1 MDQVILFV
9 FQFLKY
15 VCYKSNEFS
24 DLCLNA
30 VKKIEDRNHMVVLK
44 SYQNDEKR
52 LCSATIVSSWKV
64 VTIASC
70 VYKKDSVYLELGSMN
85 LNSSYFRVNVSQ
97 ENIIVH
103 PEYSSDFPQ
112 ANNIAVIYLK
122 NQLQFEEK
130 IGKIEMVDKDYKAKP
145 GANIV
150 ALGISQHTTYKNIR
164 YVDATI
170 ENFKEC
176 RYNYWKINKYRL
188 LKQDKQMCINLDDL
202 NVNIARTFS
211 GGSLLYLFYFLF
223 NE

>member
-1 MDQVILFV
+1 MQLKKLKIVIITV
-9 FQFLKY
+9 I
-15 VCYKSNEFS
+15 V
-24 DLCLNA
+24 
-30 VKKIEDRNHMVVLK
+30 K
-44 SYQNDEKR
+44 SYENDKKR

-70 VYKKDSVYLELGSMN
+70 VYKKDSVHLELGSMN
-85 LNSSYFRVNVSQ
+85 LNSSYFRVKVSQ
-97 ENIIVH
+97 ENVIVH

-112 ANNIAVIYLK
+112 ANNIAVIYLE

-130 IGKIEMVDKDYKAKP
+130 IGKIEMVRKDYKAKP
-145 GANIV
+145 GTNIV

-176 RYNYWKINKYRL
+176 RYNYWKIHKYRL
-188 LKQDKQMCINLDDL
+188 LKQDKQMCIHLEDL

-211 GGSLLYLFYFLF
+211 GGSFLDLFFFLFSSMNEQFNATKFYFRSRHLER
-223 NE
+223 N